1 MGKKRKRPVKGKHA
15 QGHSSQTRITTAST
29 GFRNPSSCSSDH
41 ATRLTHPVISLY
53 YQRVVT
59 LRQFLLRQIPSVS
72 RSRRRKIVS
81 IRTDPAE
88 GAYDSCSDSHR
99 ELAILLDSTLVGIT
113 QDPSPARDHERS
125 QELAAL
131 RKSQP
136 KSQLAS
142 TDTGPPCAQAEL
154 VDRAIA
160 LIWKPFLSESKKK
173 PHHLLTRGF
182 RSVVET
188 HFSNENVQKLKSA
201 PWTEVLGL
209 LGNNG
214 ETIMLHLLCDCGIFT
229 ALDSRKGIYH
239 QICGMWYSLEK
250 LDPVNTKLQQT
261 SLESN
266 RPPAGKGSAVVKDGQ
281 QMMAD
286 CCSESQS
293 NRRTPST
300 IAFNRHRMLYAP
312 LMPVIK
318 GKPKLGL
325 GNHVLNRFS
334 SSTSQSKAVH
344 VMQHIFPLQFALT
357 NIFKPDPENDLK
369 FSSREDEIAAKSKK
383 RKRPSPDSEHQIAKN
398 ERVQPAKIPKRLQ
411 GQALELVQQLLN
423 RHKRCPYGYL
433 LDYYCSSERIGP
445 WKFGPQ

>member
-15 QGHSSQTRITTAST
+15 QGHSSQIRITAAST
-29 GFRNPSSCSSDH
+29 GFRDQSGFSSDH
-41 ATRLTHPVISLY
+41 ATKLTHPVISLY
-53 YQRVVT
+53 YQEVVT
-59 LRQFLLRQIPSVS
+59 LRQFLLRQIPSAS
-72 RSRRRKIVS
+72 RSRRRKIASVG
-81 IRTDPAE
+81 TNLEE
-88 GAYDSCSDSHR
+88 GANHSCSDSQR

-113 QDPSPARDHERS
+113 QDPSPARDQERS

-160 LIWKPFLSESKKK
+160 LIWKPFLSESKKR
-173 PHHLLTRGF
+173 PHHLLTRGS
-182 RSVVET
+182 RSVAET

-214 ETIMLHLLCDCGIFT
+214 EVIMLYLLCDCGIFT

-239 QICGMWYSLEK
+239 QICGYSLEK
-250 LDPVNTKLQQT
+250 LDPINTKPQQI

-266 RPPAGKGSAVVKDGQ
+266 CFTTGKGSVAVKDGR
-281 QMMAD
+281 QMTAN
-286 CCSESQS
+286 CCSKSQS
-293 NRRTPST
+293 NLRTPSA
-300 IAFNRHRMLYAP
+300 IAFNRHRMLYASP
-312 LMPVIK
+312 MPVTK
-318 GKPKLGL
+318 GKSILGL
-325 GNHVLNRFS
+325 GNHVLNRYS
-334 SSTSQSKAVH
+334 SSISQSKAVH

-357 NIFKPDPENDLK
+357 NVFKPDPENDSK
-369 FSSREDEIAAKSKK
+369 FSSREDEIAANSKK
-383 RKRPSPDSEHQIAKN
+383 RKRSSTDSENQITNN

-411 GQALELVQQLLN
+411 GQASELVRQLLN

-433 LDYYCSSERIGP
+433 LDYYCSSEHIGP
-445 WKFGPQ
+445 WKLGP